1 MLFYL
6 YQLNNQ
12 LKLKSDIVFKA
23 FFSKK
28 ENECFLKNFLEVI
41 LGEKLEDI
49 FYKYPKVKTNLDN
62 ALNIIAKTIQFYNS
76 GKRDKKLSRII
87 IISEFVLIDNLMKYM
102 ESYFGTEC
110 VLVRKTEDLGV
121 KIKIKESFHRYI
133 GAYGMFL
140 RRD

>member
-1 MLFYL
+1 MQSLV
-6 YQLNNQ
+6 Q
-12 LKLKSDIVFKA
+12 
-23 FFSKK
+23 KK
-28 ENECFLKNFLEVI
+28 
-41 LGEKLEDI
+41 DI
-49 FYKYPKVKTNLDN
+49 FQEYPKVKTNLDN

-76 GKRDKKLSRII
+76 GKREKKLSRII